1 MSLKAYKFRIYPTK
15 AQETVLEQT
24 LETCRRVYN
33 RTLALRKDAYEQEQ
47 RSISLFET
55 NKELTQWKKD
65 NPTYLKNVHSQVLQN
80 VQVRVDLAF
89 QGFFRRVKIDPK
101 NAGYPRFKGKDRYD
115 SITYPQPGTAF
126 RLKSGFI
133 ELSKIGKVKIQ
144 QHRAIEGNPKTCTV
158 SKTATGKWFV
168 CLACE
173 VERNSK
179 PEREFKAVGIDL
191 GVRTLCTLSNG
202 DEVQPPR
209 FLIQEEKN
217 LATAQRKMDAAEKGS
232 PKRQNCRKVA
242 ARIHERIT
250 NKRKDFCEK
259 LSLSL
264 VQTYSF
270 IAFEDLKI
278 DEMIQKSDCYVEKHI
293 LDAAWNQLVSRTQHK
308 AEDAG
313 ATVVLVNPCNTTKMC
328 SQCGTLVPKDRNERV
343 HSCPACG
350 LTLGRDHNAAINIL
364 RLGLQSVG
372 SIPRSPL
379 L

>member
-55 NKELTQWKKD
+55 NKELTQWKKQE
-65 NPTYLKNVHSQVLQN
+65 PTYLKNVHSQVLQN

-89 QGFFRRVKIDPK
+89 QGFFRRVKIDPQ
-101 NAGYPRFKGKDRYD
+101 NAGYPRFKGKGRYD

-126 RLKSGFI
+126 RLRSGFI

-173 VERNSK
+173 VEPKQK
-179 PEREFKAVGIDL
+179 PNREFKAVGIDL

-202 DEVQPPR
+202 NEVQPPR
-209 FLIQEEKN
+209 FLMQDEQI
-217 LATAQRKMDAAEKGS
+217 LAKAQRKLSDAEKGS
-232 PKRQNCRKVA
+232 SKRQKCKKVVA
-242 ARIHERIT
+242 HIHERIS

-278 DEMIQKSDCYVEKHI
+278 DEMVQKSDCYIEKHI
-293 LDAAWNQLVSRTQHK
+293 LDAAWNQLVSKTMCK
-308 AEDAG
+308 AEEAG
-313 ATVVLVNPCNTTKMC
+313 TTVVLVNPCNTTKMC
-328 SQCGTLVPKDRNERV
+328 SQCGTLVPKDRGEKV
-343 HSCPACG
+343 HDCPACG
-350 LTLGRDHNAAINIL
+350 LKLGRDHNAAVNIL

-372 SIPRSPL
+372 SIPRSPCL
-379 L
+379 

>member
-33 RTLALRKDAYEQEQ
+33 RTLALRKDEYEATKT
-47 RSISLFET
+47 SISLFET
-55 NKELTQWKKD
+55 NRQLTQWKKEE
-65 NPTYLKNVHSQVLQN
+65 PIYLKKVHSQVLQN

-89 QGFFRRVKIDPK
+89 QGFFRRVKIDPS
-101 NAGYPRFKGKDRYD
+101 NAGYPRFKARGRYD

-126 RLKSGFI
+126 RLRSGFV

-144 QHRAIEGNPKTCTV
+144 QHRDIEGTPKTCTV

-168 CLACE
+168 SLACE
-173 VERNSK
+173 IEKKPK
-179 PEREFKAVGIDL
+179 PEREFKAAGIDL

-202 DEVQPPR
+202 EEVQPPR
-209 FLIQEEKN
+209 FLMQDEQT
-217 LATAQRKMDAAEKGS
+217 LAKAQRKLSAAEKGS
-232 PKRQNCRKVA
+232 KLRKKCKRIVA
-242 ARIHERIT
+242 HIHERIS
-250 NKRKDFCEK
+250 NKRKDFCDK

-270 IAFEDLKI
+270 IAFEDLEI
-278 DEMIQKSDCYVEKHI
+278 DEMVQKSDCYVEKRI
-293 LDAAWNQLVSRTQHK
+293 LDAAWNQLTTRTMHK
-308 AEDAG
+308 AEEAG
-313 ATVVLVNPCNTTKMC
+313 ATVVFVNPYNTTKMC
-328 SQCGTLVPKDRNERV
+328 SQCGTLVPKERNETV

-350 LTLGRDHNAAINIL
+350 LKLGRDHNAAINIL

-372 SIPRSPL
+372 SIPRCSPL
-379 L
+379 